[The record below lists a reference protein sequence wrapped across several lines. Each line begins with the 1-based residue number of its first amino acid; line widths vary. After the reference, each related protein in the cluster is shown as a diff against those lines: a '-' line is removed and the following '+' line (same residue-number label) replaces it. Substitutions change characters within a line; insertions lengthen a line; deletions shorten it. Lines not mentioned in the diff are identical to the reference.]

1 MKRHQIINS
10 LIARNGFKT
19 YLEIGLDEG
28 NFLNDEKVL
37 CQSKESVDPMEGSR
51 ATHNVTSDEF
61 FSWNTKKFDVIF
73 IDGLHHSEQ
82 VIRDIDNAL
91 NSITENGIIVVHDC
105 NPTTEA
111 MQKVPRIQGE
121 WTGDVWRAFCNFR
134 IRPDLFMCV
143 IDTDYGCGIITRG
156 SQKPLYVNPN
166 VSWNDFVI
174 RRKEFLNLV
183 PAKDFETINTRIFYS
198 RRQDSTAIS
207 VCIPTFEQY
216 GFGVPHLTGLLESLL
231 TQKAKFE
238 VVISDN
244 SKDEKIYNL
253 AMRYVPQLD
262 IRYFKN
268 EKIGI
273 SHNTNNAIDKAR
285 YEKIKP
291 MYMDDVFVKED
302 ALQKFSDALD
312 ESFWAACHTHRMTG
326 NGQLTT
332 IKKAYWRD
340 EIIKGTNSI
349 GMPSAIAFR
358 QTDIRFDPNLK
369 TLLDCEFYWL
379 LREKHGEPLYI
390 DKPLIGGRYHANS
403 TSHKQGDHSQKEFEY
418 LQKKHPQI
426 KTTFVK

>member
-10 LIARNGFKT
+10 LIERNEFKT

-28 NFLNDEKVL
+28 NFQNDEKIR

-61 FSWNTKKFDVIF
+61 FATNTKKFDLIF
-73 IDGLHHSEQ
+73 IDGLHHSDQ

-91 NSITENGIIVVHDC
+91 NSLTENGIIVVHDC

-121 WTGDVWRAFCNFR
+121 WTGDVWRAFCSFR

-156 SQKPLYVNPN
+156 YQKPLYINPN

-174 RRKEFLNLV
+174 NRKGYLNLI
-183 PAKDFETINTRIFYS
+183 PSAHFETINTRIFYS
-198 RRQDSTAIS
+198 RRSDSSAIS

-216 GFGVPHLTGLLESLL
+216 GFGIPHLTALLDSLL
-231 TQKAKFE
+231 NQKAKFE

-244 SKDEKIYNL
+244 SKDENIYNL
-253 AMRYVPQLD
+253 ATNYSALD

-268 EKIGI
+268 ETIGI

-291 MYMDDVFVKED
+291 MYMDDVLVKDD
-302 ALQKFSDALD
+302 ALQKFSEALD
-312 ESFWAACHTHRMTG
+312 ESPWAVCDTHRMTG

-332 IKKAYWRD
+332 VKKAYWRD
-340 EIIKGTNSI
+340 EIIKGTNTI
-349 GMPSAIAFR
+349 GMPSCVGFR
-358 QTDIRFDPNLK
+358 RTPHRFDPNLK

-379 LREKHGEPLYI
+379 LKEEYGEPKYI
-390 DKPLIGGRYHANS
+390 GKPLIGGRYHSNS
-403 TSHKQGDHSQKEFEY
+403 TSHKQGDFTKKEYEY
-418 LQKKHPQI
+418 LREKHPKI
-426 KTTFVK
+426 KSIFVS